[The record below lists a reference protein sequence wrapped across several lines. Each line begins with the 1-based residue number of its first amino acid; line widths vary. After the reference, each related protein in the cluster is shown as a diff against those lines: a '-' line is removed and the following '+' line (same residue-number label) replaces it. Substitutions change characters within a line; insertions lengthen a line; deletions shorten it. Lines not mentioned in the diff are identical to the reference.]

1 MLGGVAIFV
10 ALLQIDVVQE
20 KQGNANNFI
29 QSLTWMYHHT
39 STASLNRLRG
49 ARTSWTP
56 TLAGVSYQFG
66 IIHFSICL

>member
-29 QSLTWMYHHT
+29 QSLT
-39 STASLNRLRG
+39 
-49 ARTSWTP
+49 
-56 TLAGVSYQFG
+56 
-66 IIHFSICL
+66 